1 MSVVVLLV
9 LGLVVGALAR
19 LVLPGRQSLPI
30 WLTLV
35 IGAGSLLLA
44 TLVLPGRRPVF
55 EAVIGVVIAT
65 AVLALTADGL
75 HSHRRTRV

>member
-1 MSVVVLLV
+1 MSTLVLLA

-19 LVLPGRQSLPI
+19 LVLPGRQSMPI

-44 TLVLPGRRPVF
+44 SLVLPGPRPVF

-65 AVLALTADGL
+65 AILALTAEWL
-75 HSHRRTRV
+75 HSHRRTKV